1 MPDALDDVLRLVAE
15 GRLTAAEAAPIIAAL
30 ETADEE
36 PEREPAGTKG
46 RAGRAFPWQRGSGPG
61 DAGRSAAQ
69 GGRSVRLEVTEGGRT
84 VVNLRLPA
92 GLGEAAMLRVPGLSP
107 AQVER
112 IRGALADGLR
122 GTLLEAG
129 EDGDGVRSSIDSPA
143 GGRIYPV
150 AGSSSGSNR
159 AVVPPACQNTT
170 VSPSSS
176 PRRAISMSPANAF
189 AV

>member
-30 ETADEE
+30 EAAHQ
-36 PEREPAGTKG
+36 ERDREKASGKAGRG
-46 RAGRAFPWQRGSGPG
+46 FPRDRGFVPRDAGRAE
-61 DAGRSAAQ
+61 AQ

-112 IRGALADGLR
+112 IRSALADGLR

-129 EDGDGVRSSIDSPA
+129 EDGDGVRISID
-143 GGRIYPV
+143 
-150 AGSSSGSNR
+150 
-159 AVVPPACQNTT
+159 
-170 VSPSSS
+170 
-176 PRRAISMSPANAF
+176 
-189 AV
+189 

>member
-30 ETADEE
+30 EAADQ
-36 PEREPAGTKG
+36 ERGEALGKARRTF
-46 RAGRAFPWQRGSGPG
+46 RWDRSSASA
-61 DAGRSAAQ
+61 DAARPDAQ
-69 GGRSVRLEVTEGGRT
+69 AGRSVRLEVTEGGRT

-107 AQVER
+107 SQVER

-129 EDGDGVRSSIDSPA
+129 EDGDGVRISID
-143 GGRIYPV
+143 
-150 AGSSSGSNR
+150 
-159 AVVPPACQNTT
+159 
-170 VSPSSS
+170 
-176 PRRAISMSPANAF
+176 
-189 AV
+189 

>member
-15 GRLTAAEAAPIIAAL
+15 GRLTADEAAPIIAAL
-30 ETADEE
+30 EAAEGKPE
-36 PEREPAGTKG
+36 PETTRERVQRVAKDWWVERGPDGTRGDPAG
-46 RAGRAFPWQRGSGPG
+46 S
-61 DAGRSAAQ
+61 

-112 IRGALADGLR
+112 IRSALADGLR

-129 EDGDGVRSSIDSPA
+129 EDGDGVRISID
-143 GGRIYPV
+143 
-150 AGSSSGSNR
+150 
-159 AVVPPACQNTT
+159 
-170 VSPSSS
+170 
-176 PRRAISMSPANAF
+176 
-189 AV
+189 

>member
-30 ETADEE
+30 EAAEAPVD
-36 PEREPAGTKG
+36 R
-46 RAGRAFPWQRGSGPG
+46 GPG
-61 DAGRSAAQ
+61 AGRSGENAGQPWWSERGPVAGRPEGS

-112 IRGALADGLR
+112 IRSALADGLR

-129 EDGDGVRSSIDSPA
+129 EDGDGVRISID
-143 GGRIYPV
+143 
-150 AGSSSGSNR
+150 
-159 AVVPPACQNTT
+159 
-170 VSPSSS
+170 
-176 PRRAISMSPANAF
+176 
-189 AV
+189 

>member
-1 MPDALDDVLRLVAE
+1 VPDALDDVLRLVAE

-30 ETADEE
+30 EAPDAPPE
-36 PEREPAGTKG
+36 PSVKDRHWWSERGPDAERSDSSGV
-46 RAGRAFPWQRGSGPG
+46 GS
-61 DAGRSAAQ
+61 

-112 IRGALADGLR
+112 IRSALADGLR

-129 EDGDGVRSSIDSPA
+129 EDGDGVRISID
-143 GGRIYPV
+143 
-150 AGSSSGSNR
+150 
-159 AVVPPACQNTT
+159 
-170 VSPSSS
+170 
-176 PRRAISMSPANAF
+176 
-189 AV
+189 

>member
-30 ETADEE
+30 EAAESPEDDPRTDPRRSERGSAD
-36 PEREPAGTKG
+36 R
-46 RAGRAFPWQRGSGPG
+46 RSRSGPG
-61 DAGRSAAQ
+61 SDGRM
-69 GGRSVRLEVTEGGRT
+69 VRLEVTEGGRT

-112 IRGALADGLR
+112 IRSALADGMR

-129 EDGDGVRSSIDSPA
+129 EDGDGVRIVID
-143 GGRIYPV
+143 
-150 AGSSSGSNR
+150 
-159 AVVPPACQNTT
+159 
-170 VSPSSS
+170 
-176 PRRAISMSPANAF
+176 
-189 AV
+189 

>member
-30 ETADEE
+30 EAADQDRD
-36 PEREPAGTKG
+36 REKASGK
-46 RAGRAFPWQRGSGPG
+46 AGRGFPWDRGSVPG
-61 DAGRSAAQ
+61 DAGRSDAQ

-92 GLGEAAMLRVPGLSP
+92 GIGEAAMLRVPGLSP

-112 IRGALADGLR
+112 IRSALADGLR

-129 EDGDGVRSSIDSPA
+129 EDGDGVRISID
-143 GGRIYPV
+143 
-150 AGSSSGSNR
+150 
-159 AVVPPACQNTT
+159 
-170 VSPSSS
+170 
-176 PRRAISMSPANAF
+176 
-189 AV
+189 

>member
-15 GRLTAAEAAPIIAAL
+15 GRLTADEAAPIIAAL
-30 ETADEE
+30 EAAEGR
-36 PEREPAGTKG
+36 PEAESTGERVKRVAKDWWTERGPDGSRGDPAG
-46 RAGRAFPWQRGSGPG
+46 S
-61 DAGRSAAQ
+61 

-112 IRGALADGLR
+112 IRSALADGLR

-129 EDGDGVRSSIDSPA
+129 EDGDGVRISID
-143 GGRIYPV
+143 
-150 AGSSSGSNR
+150 
-159 AVVPPACQNTT
+159 
-170 VSPSSS
+170 
-176 PRRAISMSPANAF
+176 
-189 AV
+189 

>member
-30 ETADEE
+30 EAA
-36 PEREPAGTKG
+36 EPAADGKG
-46 RAGRAFPWQRGSGPG
+46 AGHRPPDRATRDDRGS
-61 DAGRSAAQ
+61 RSGSSSGTGS

-112 IRGALADGLR
+112 IRSALADGMR

-129 EDGDGVRSSIDSPA
+129 EDGDGVRIVID
-143 GGRIYPV
+143 
-150 AGSSSGSNR
+150 
-159 AVVPPACQNTT
+159 
-170 VSPSSS
+170 
-176 PRRAISMSPANAF
+176 
-189 AV
+189 

>member
-15 GRLTAAEAAPIIAAL
+15 GRLTADEAAPIIAAL
-30 ETADEE
+30 EAAEGR
-36 PEREPAGTKG
+36 PETESTREHVQRVAKQ
-46 RAGRAFPWQRGSGPG
+46 WWYERGSDAPRG
-61 DAGRSAAQ
+61 DSTGS

-112 IRGALADGLR
+112 IRSALADGLR

-129 EDGDGVRSSIDSPA
+129 EDGDGVRISID
-143 GGRIYPV
+143 
-150 AGSSSGSNR
+150 
-159 AVVPPACQNTT
+159 
-170 VSPSSS
+170 
-176 PRRAISMSPANAF
+176 
-189 AV
+189 

>member
-1 MPDALDDVLRLVAE
+1 VPDALDDVLRLVAE

-30 ETADEE
+30 ETPDGEGDDG
-36 PEREPAGTKG
+36 PTRGRHTDPAGH
-46 RAGRAFPWQRGSGPG
+46 PSWSDRGSASGRREGP
-61 DAGRSAAQ
+61 

-112 IRGALADGLR
+112 IRSALADGLR

-129 EDGDGVRSSIDSPA
+129 EDGDGVRISID
-143 GGRIYPV
+143 
-150 AGSSSGSNR
+150 
-159 AVVPPACQNTT
+159 
-170 VSPSSS
+170 
-176 PRRAISMSPANAF
+176 
-189 AV
+189 

>member
-30 ETADEE
+30 ETPEEESDTGSTRLRHAD
-36 PEREPAGTKG
+36 
-46 RAGRAFPWQRGSGPG
+46 RATRPWWSSRGSESTQSEGP
-61 DAGRSAAQ
+61 

-112 IRGALADGLR
+112 IRSALADGLR

-129 EDGDGVRSSIDSPA
+129 EEGDGVRISID
-143 GGRIYPV
+143 
-150 AGSSSGSNR
+150 
-159 AVVPPACQNTT
+159 
-170 VSPSSS
+170 
-176 PRRAISMSPANAF
+176 
-189 AV
+189 

>member
-30 ETADEE
+30 EAAESRPGAGST
-36 PEREPAGTKG
+36 REPLQ
-46 RAGRAFPWQRGSGPG
+46 RVVRPWRGERGSGASRP
-61 DAGRSAAQ
+61 DAPQG

-129 EDGDGVRSSIDSPA
+129 DDGDGVRISID
-143 GGRIYPV
+143 
-150 AGSSSGSNR
+150 
-159 AVVPPACQNTT
+159 
-170 VSPSSS
+170 
-176 PRRAISMSPANAF
+176 
-189 AV
+189 

>member
-15 GRLTAAEAAPIIAAL
+15 GRLTADEAAPIIAAL
-30 ETADEE
+30 EAADQDRD
-36 PEREPAGTKG
+36 REKAWRKAGQG
-46 RAGRAFPWQRGSGPG
+46 FPWDRGSVPG
-61 DAGRSAAQ
+61 DAGRTDAH

-112 IRGALADGLR
+112 IRSALADGLR

-129 EDGDGVRSSIDSPA
+129 EDGDGVRISID
-143 GGRIYPV
+143 
-150 AGSSSGSNR
+150 
-159 AVVPPACQNTT
+159 
-170 VSPSSS
+170 
-176 PRRAISMSPANAF
+176 
-189 AV
+189 

>member
-15 GRLTAAEAAPIIAAL
+15 GRLTADEAAPIIAAL
-30 ETADEE
+30 EAAEGR
-36 PEREPAGTKG
+36 PETESTGSASSASPRTGGPSAGPDGSRGDPAG
-46 RAGRAFPWQRGSGPG
+46 S
-61 DAGRSAAQ
+61 

-112 IRGALADGLR
+112 IRSALADGLR

-129 EDGDGVRSSIDSPA
+129 EDGDGVRISID
-143 GGRIYPV
+143 
-150 AGSSSGSNR
+150 
-159 AVVPPACQNTT
+159 
-170 VSPSSS
+170 
-176 PRRAISMSPANAF
+176 
-189 AV
+189 

>member
-1 MPDALDDVLRLVAE
+1 VPDALDDVLRLVAE

-30 ETADEE
+30 EAADEE
-36 PEREPAGTKG
+36 RDPAVTKG
-46 RAGRAFPWQRGSGPG
+46 QAGRAFPWQRGSGPG
-61 DAGRSAAQ
+61 DAGRSAPQ

-129 EDGDGVRSSIDSPA
+129 EDGDGVRISID
-143 GGRIYPV
+143 
-150 AGSSSGSNR
+150 
-159 AVVPPACQNTT
+159 
-170 VSPSSS
+170 
-176 PRRAISMSPANAF
+176 
-189 AV
+189 

>member
-1 MPDALDDVLRLVAE
+1 VPDALDDVLRLVAE

-30 ETADEE
+30 ETEDEPRHGEAGSGRRSGRADE
-36 PEREPAGTKG
+36 AG
-46 RAGRAFPWQRGSGPG
+46 S
-61 DAGRSAAQ
+61 

-92 GLGEAAMLRVPGLSP
+92 ALGETAMLRVPGLSE

-129 EDGDGVRSSIDSPA
+129 DEEGRVRISID
-143 GGRIYPV
+143 
-150 AGSSSGSNR
+150 
-159 AVVPPACQNTT
+159 
-170 VSPSSS
+170 
-176 PRRAISMSPANAF
+176 
-189 AV
+189 